1 MNTLVNW
8 ALEDLTGSVRAWTN
22 SAWEEV
28 EMSLLEII
36 SYDGLPEVDMEEEI
50 KYYPL
55 LKKMFFLYD

>member
-36 SYDGLPEVDMEEEI
+36 SYDGLPEVDTEEEI
-50 KYYPL
+50 N
-55 LKKMFFLYD
+55 F

>member
-55 LKKMFFLYD
+55 LKKMLILYD